1 MRQFRGNS
9 PVTQSGC
16 LQDVQPGP
24 SLDLSWTVAPP
35 RCRAPCGRTEMR
47 SANTSVR
54 IYTHCACTM
63 RLPCPMV
70 MRTCSIACAT
80 HKQSSMGTGKG
91 PAHTHTSQ
99 SDTIRLYAFLQ
110 DRYGFFVLNMAT
122 HSTHTPHT
130 TSPHEQTCLRS
141 YDDHAPTRPDTLGG
155 CCERTAPARRQPAQ
169 PLDCPSAPLLPLS
182 AATALHHSSRT
193 WRLHGAVPQRRT
205 AALPPRYK

>member
-130 TSPHEQTCLRS
+130 TSPHTNRHACGLMTTTPLHAPIHWAAAASGRRQHGASLRS
-141 YDDHAPTRPDTLGG
+141 R
-155 CCERTAPARRQPAQ
+155 
-169 PLDCPSAPLLPLS
+169 
-182 AATALHHSSRT
+182 
-193 WRLHGAVPQRRT
+193 
-205 AALPPRYK
+205 